1 MRYTNQIM
9 DTIFSKIIAREIPAN
24 IIYEDDLVIVIPDK
38 FPSMAGQILVINKR
52 QVPYIFDLTDDEY
65 SRLMSVTK
73 KVALVLDKIFDT
85 IRTCII
91 VEGFEVPHVHIRLYP
106 CTEEKLTLEPRNE
119 ANDKD
124 LFELT
129 NKIKSLL

>member
-1 MRYTNQIM
+1 M

-38 FPSMAGQILVINKR
+38 FPSMTGQLLVINKR

-65 SRLMSVTK
+65 LRLMSVTK
-73 KVALVLDKIFDT
+73 KVALALDKVFGT
-85 IRTCII
+85 LRTCLI

-106 CTEEKLTLEPRNE
+106 CTQEKLTLEPRSE
-119 ANDKD
+119 ANDKE
-124 LFELT
+124 LLELT
-129 NKIKSLL
+129 TKLKALL